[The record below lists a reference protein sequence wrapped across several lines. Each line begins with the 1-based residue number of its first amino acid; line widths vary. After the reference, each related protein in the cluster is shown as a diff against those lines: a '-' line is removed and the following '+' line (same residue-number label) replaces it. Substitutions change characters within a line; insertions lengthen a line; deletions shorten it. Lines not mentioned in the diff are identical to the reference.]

1 MKLKRMYLISVL
13 SLMLGFLLGGTG
25 EAFAQATK
33 TVSGTVSDEKGEP
46 IISGTV
52 MVKDTKTAT
61 VTDFD
66 GNFKINAP
74 ANGTLVFSYLGY
86 FTQEIPVAQV
96 KGGVLNVQMKPET
109 LPSTNSWL

>member
-1 MKLKRMYLISVL
+1 MYLISVL

-52 MVKDTKTAT
+52 MVKTQKLPPLPTLT
-61 VTDFD
+61 VT
-66 GNFKINAP
+66 
-74 ANGTLVFSYLGY
+74 LRL
-86 FTQEIPVAQV
+86 
-96 KGGVLNVQMKPET
+96 T
-109 LPSTNSWL
+109 LPPTVHSFSRTSATSHKKFLLHKLRAAFLTYR